1 MMIAM
6 RNRWILI
13 AVLWCAAC
21 GFFIYN
27 LQTAASYR
35 KYRQEVATIKAL
47 RSFLAEEKREVEASP
62 LEVAT
67 FYQEVESIDLGL
79 LFLEEKLA
87 ALTHSIQLDGFEF
100 NAVRQDAAGAN
111 SQPVT
116 IKVVGTLRD
125 AIALVNTI
133 ERNHPY
139 LMVQGVNATADAA
152 GGDLSYTLTLNYFFK
167 IKAS

>member
-21 GFFIYN
+21 GFFLYN

-47 RSFLAEEKREVEASP
+47 RSFLVEQKREVDASP

-67 FYQEVESIDLGL
+67 FYQEVESVDLGL

-87 ALTHSIQLDGFEF
+87 ALAHSIQLDGFEF
-100 NAVRQDAAGAN
+100 IVDKQATAGAN
-111 SQPVT
+111 SRPVT
-116 IKVVGTLRD
+116 VKVVGTLRD
-125 AIALVNTI
+125 AISLVNTI